1 MEKHIVSL
9 TEKDIN
15 GILKIQEKIIENLS
29 NVFKWNE
36 LFFTNTKEEFLEILS
51 NNFNL
56 GKWLYTEDNKLIVY
70 GFVVKDVTVY
80 QWKTLLRYDSDK
92 TAQIDIIAV
101 NPDYW
106 WKWYAK
112 KFLPKLEQDYITKFK
127 NIKTLLATVSPYNKP
142 SLKLFLSNGY
152 FIDGLFKKHNKYYRV
167 IMRKDLTN

>member
-1 MEKHIVSL
+1 MERLVTLDKTNIV
-9 TEKDIN
+9 DI
-15 GILKIQEKIIENLS
+15 LRIQEKIIESLS

-36 LFFTNTKEEFLEILS
+36 LFFTNTKEELLEFLS
-51 NNFNL
+51 NSLNL
-56 GKWLYTEDNKLIVY
+56 WKWLYSWNNNLIAY
-70 GFVVKDVTVY
+70 GFALKEVTFY
-80 QWKTLLRYDSDK
+80 QWRTLLSFDK
-92 TAQIDIIAV
+92 DKSAQIDIIAV

-127 NIKTLLATVSPYNKP
+127 NIKTLLATVSPYNRP